1 MLKSVASLDYIKFSL
16 AAIEKGLQLCKQK
29 AKQKDTSEKA
39 ELMHGPFPGTISYMA
54 QLLTY
59 K

>member
-16 AAIEKGLQLCKQK
+16 AAIEKGLELCAQK
-29 AKQKDTSEKA
+29 AKQVGSFSFFFSCFYFLLFVDFFKA
-39 ELMHGPFPGTISYMA
+39 FPS
-54 QLLTY
+54 